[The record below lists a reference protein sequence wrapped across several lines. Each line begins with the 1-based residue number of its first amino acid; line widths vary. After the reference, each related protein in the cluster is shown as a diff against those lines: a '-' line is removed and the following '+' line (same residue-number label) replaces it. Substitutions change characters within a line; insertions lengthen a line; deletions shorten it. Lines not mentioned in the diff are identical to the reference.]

1 MVLFRSIHS
10 FFGNAGYTSKHLVC
24 GRTDNRRHHDCAQCI
39 ADSIEQGLPPLQLCR
54 KADVYSQID
63 GTAYKKLFYPQIDLL
78 EELVNGQPNAT
89 FLLPFRSMDGWYQSV
104 SRWGTLWRRMW
115 NANLT
120 IGETSLGAGSQE
132 EFTNFFC
139 EHVRRV
145 REIVPANRLVEID
158 IEDPSIGTRLS
169 DIFDIDEECWGR
181 TNVNAKL
188 HPEIDKHLKPG
199 WTIEGK
205 EMIRGKNGTMRT
217 NSNYIIKMEE
227 EMGEE
232 DDDDEE
238 GEEDDDDNVTE
249 AAINETTSMKSYASS
264 HIAEHVTIEVEDE
277 DALVPDCL
285 RARNDIYPR
294 SKYGNFTLPVINLGE
309 ESTFFDCKISPLLCL
324 SDI

>member
-1 MVLFRSIHS
+1 
-10 FFGNAGYTSKHLVC
+10 
-24 GRTDNRRHHDCAQCI
+24 
-39 ADSIEQGLPPLQLCR
+39 
-54 KADVYSQID
+54 
-63 GTAYKKLFYPQIDLL
+63 
-78 EELVNGQPNAT
+78 
-89 FLLPFRSMDGWYQSV
+89 MDGWYQSV

-132 EFTNFFC
+132 EFTKFFC

-158 IEDPSIGTRLS
+158 IEDHSTGARLS

-181 TNVNAKL
+181 TNVNGKL
-188 HPEIDKHLKPG
+188 HPEIDKNLKPG

-205 EMIRGKNGTMRT
+205 EVIRGKNGTMRS
-217 NSNYIIKMEE
+217 NSNYIMKMEE
-227 EMGEE
+227 ELGER
-232 DDDDEE
+232 DDDDEVV
-238 GEEDDDDNVTE
+238 EEDDDDNVTE
-249 AAINETTSMKSYASS
+249 AAINETTTSMKSHASS

-285 RARNDIYPR
+285 RARNDTYPR